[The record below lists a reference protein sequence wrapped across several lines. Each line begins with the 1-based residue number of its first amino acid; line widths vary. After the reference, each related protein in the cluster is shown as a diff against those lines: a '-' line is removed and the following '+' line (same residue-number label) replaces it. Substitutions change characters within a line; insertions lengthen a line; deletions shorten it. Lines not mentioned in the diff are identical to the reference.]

1 MKDFETKLTDSFVE
15 NLKEDINGN
24 IITEI
29 KEKESVH
36 SINLSTL
43 HINPPAKLPP
53 VKLKLSNN

>member
-1 MKDFETKLTDSFVE
+1 MKDFETKLTDNFVE

-24 IITEI
+24 ITEI

-36 SINLSTL
+36 SINLSAL